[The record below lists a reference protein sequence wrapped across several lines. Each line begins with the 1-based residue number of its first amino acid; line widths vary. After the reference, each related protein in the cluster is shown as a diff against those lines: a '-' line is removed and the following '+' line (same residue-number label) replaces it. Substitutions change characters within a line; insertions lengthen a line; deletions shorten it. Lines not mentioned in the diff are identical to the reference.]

1 MELEIYQVDAFST
14 RPFSGNP
21 AGVCITPQGLETT
34 TMQQIAAEMAVSETA
49 FLALDEYRLRW
60 FTPEAEVDLCG
71 HGTLATA
78 HILRQTGLLA
88 VGESVVFTTL
98 SGPLKATAGPDT
110 IELDFPLL
118 VPDMQ
123 YVQDEALLDALGLDA
138 SDVSACG
145 KFGPKVMMV
154 VEDAEIIDALKPRF
168 QALSALPGRGVAI
181 TAPGHGKY
189 DFISRY
195 FAPWV
200 GVNEDPVTGSAHC
213 ALAAYW
219 AARLDK
225 RTLCAWQASPRGGE
239 LHIALTSAGRVAL
252 AGQSHTVLA
261 GTFYL

>member
-21 AGVCITPQGLETT
+21 AGVCITPQALETA

-49 FLALDEYRLRW
+49 FLARDDNRLRW
-60 FTPEAEVDLCG
+60 FTPQAEVDLCG

-78 HILRQTGLLA
+78 HILRQTGQLA

-98 SGPLKATAGPDT
+98 SGPLKATARPDT

-118 VPDMQ
+118 VPDMH
-123 YVQDEALLDALGLDA
+123 YAPDNALLNALGLNA

-145 KFGPKVMMV
+145 TFGPKAMIV
-154 VEDAEIIDALKPRF
+154 VEDAQVIEQLKPNF
-168 QALSALPGRGVAI
+168 QALGALPGRGVAI
-181 TAPGHGKY
+181 TAPGNGKY

-219 AARLDK
+219 GSRLDK
-225 RTLCAWQASPRGGE
+225 RTLSAWQASSRGGE
-239 LHIALTSAGRVAL
+239 LQIALTAEGRVAL

-261 GTFYL
+261 GKLYL